1 MKIQTTSPLRAN
13 SLRRSDRSR
22 PGGSG
27 FADVLSGDAAPS
39 GALGGGAQIH
49 GLNGLL
55 TIQEV
60 EDDAPDKRRAVAR
73 AEDLLDQL
81 DALRDALLTG
91 RVPREQIERL
101 MGRLKEQGQG
111 ATDPRLAEAIA
122 EIELR
127 AAVELAKLE
136 R

>member
-1 MKIQTTSPLRAN
+1 MKIETSSPLRAN
-13 SLRRSDRSR
+13 SLRRNDRTR

-27 FADVLSGDAAPS
+27 FADALSGETAAS
-39 GALGGGAQIH
+39 GSLGGGAQIH

-55 TIQEV
+55 SVQEV
-60 EDDAPDKRRAVAR
+60 EDDAPDRRQAVAR

-81 DALRDALLTG
+81 DALREGLLTG
-91 RVPREQIERL
+91 RIPQEQILHL
-101 MGRLKEQGQG
+101 MGRLKERGRD
-111 ATDPRLAEAIA
+111 ASDPRLAEAIA